1 MDHIYKYLRFHNL
14 NLKKNTLKF
23 CTVQMILFYKMNNVV
38 KYLAFSIVITLI
50 YTKLSDSIHGF
61 SFRPPNIMCGL
72 LLQNCMSLTKW
83 RAFKKKL
90 DSKHLKM
97 NIFQL
102 HTFNEF
108 FLGKI
113 YHCIGPVKR
122 GNFGNRVKWIC
133 RHCYL
138 HYVQLYWKR
147 KKNTRGWCV
156 QHYKYMFCEFA
167 KV

>member
-1 MDHIYKYLRFHNL
+1 
-14 NLKKNTLKF
+14 
-23 CTVQMILFYKMNNVV
+23 MILFYKMNSVV

-72 LLQNCMSLTKW
+72 LLQNCMMSLAKW

-102 HTFNEF
+102 HTFNVF
-108 FLGKI
+108 FSWKNLPL
-113 YHCIGPVKR
+113 YSSCKR
-122 GNFGNRVKWIC
+122 GNFGKRV
-133 RHCYL
+133 
-138 HYVQLYWKR
+138 
-147 KKNTRGWCV
+147 
-156 QHYKYMFCEFA
+156 
-167 KV
+167 

>member
-1 MDHIYKYLRFHNL
+1 
-14 NLKKNTLKF
+14 
-23 CTVQMILFYKMNNVV
+23 MILFYKMNSVV

-61 SFRPPNIMCGL
+61 SFRPPNIMYGL
-72 LLQNCMSLTKW
+72 LLQNCMMSLAKW

-102 HTFNEF
+102 HTFNVF
-108 FLGKI
+108 FSWKNLPL
-113 YHCIGPVKR
+113 YWSCKR
-122 GNFGNRVKWIC
+122 GNFGNRVKCIC

-138 HYVQLYWKR
+138 HYVQLYGKR
-147 KKNTRGWCV
+147 KTNTRG
-156 QHYKYMFCEFA
+156 
-167 KV
+167 

>member
-1 MDHIYKYLRFHNL
+1 
-14 NLKKNTLKF
+14 
-23 CTVQMILFYKMNNVV
+23 MILFYKMNSVV

-50 YTKLSDSIHGF
+50 HVYTKLCDSIHGF
-61 SFRPPNIMCGL
+61 SFRPPNIMYGL
-72 LLQNCMSLTKW
+72 LLQNCMMSLTKW

-102 HTFNEF
+102 HTFNVF

-156 QHYKYMFCEFA
+156 QHYK
-167 KV
+167 